1 MKWVKIDGNSP
12 KTSEKCYGN
21 NSSQQPAAG
30 DMSGAEAYDSGD
42 HTEDLPNET

>member
-1 MKWVKIDGNSP
+1 M
-12 KTSEKCYGN
+12 EN